1 MTGKRTQIQ
10 NLRDRIQVGEEIS
23 DEDAELLLRF
33 SDEMDLLKSKYT
45 DHRHIKLLRHAT
57 RIAENVGGL
66 ADVLKDREA
75 SKDIVRWINREYQNE
90 YTNHDYRTALRV
102 FAKRVTDEEGI
113 PASVEWV
120 PSGTSNSHDPVPN
133 PADMLEWEA
142 DVKSMIDAAR
152 NPRDKALI
160 AVAFDSG
167 ARNGELQKLT
177 VGDVNDHEY
186 GLQILV
192 DGKKGQ
198 RSVTLIPSVPYLNRW
213 LSDHP
218 APDDPDAPLWSKLS
232 KPEEISYRMFNN
244 AFKNAGK
251 RAGVTKPVTPTN
263 FRKSNA
269 TWLARQGMPQA
280 FIEDRQG
287 RARGSKATAHYV
299 ARFGGESDSQYAQ
312 LHGLEVEEEDDGPTG
327 PVECPRCGRDT
338 PREEP
343 VCMWCSQ
350 ALDHGAVEDL
360 RQDQDEQRRALLRIA
375 KRNPELLDKLEDIE
389 PVIDAFGGD
398 ADLIQAAQQFTEAV
412 GE

>member
-287 RARGSKATAHYV
+287 RARGSEATAHYV

>member
-1 MTGKRTQIQ
+1 MTDRRTQIQ
-10 NLRDRIQVGEEIS
+10 NLRDRIQETDEI
-23 DEDAELLLRF
+23 DNADAELLLQF
-33 SDEMDLLKSKYT
+33 SDEMELLKSKYT
-45 DHRHIKLLRHAT
+45 DHRHIKLLRHTT

-66 ADVLKDREA
+66 VRALEDREA
-75 SKDIVRWINREYQNE
+75 TKEIVRWINREYDNE

-133 PADMLEWEA
+133 PADMLEWES

-167 ARNGELQKLT
+167 ARSGELQNLT

-186 GLQILV
+186 GLQVMV

-213 LSDHP
+213 FSEHP
-218 APDDPDAPLWSKLS
+218 DPDDPDAPLWSKLS
-232 KPEEISYRMFNN
+232 EPEGISYRMFNN
-244 AFKNAGK
+244 AFKDAGK
-251 RAGVTKPVTPTN
+251 RAGITKPVTPTN

-287 RARGSKATAHYV
+287 RTRGSKATAHYV
-299 ARFGGESDSQYAQ
+299 ARFGGESDSQYAK

-343 VCMWCSQ
+343 FCMWCNQ

-360 RQDQDEQRRALLRIA
+360 REDQDEQRRALLRIA
-375 KRNPELLDKLEDIE
+375 KRNPELLGKLEDIE
-389 PVIDAFGGD
+389 PVIEAFGGD
-398 ADLIQAAQQFTEAV
+398 ADLIQAAQEFTAAV
-412 GE
+412 EE

>member
-10 NLRDRIQVGEEIS
+10 NLRDRIQEGKEIS

-33 SDEMDLLKSKYT
+33 SDELDLLKSKYT

-57 RIAENVGGL
+57 RVAENVGGL
-66 ADVLKDREA
+66 ADALEDREA
-75 SKDIVRWINREYQNE
+75 SENIVRWIHYKYPNE
-90 YTNHDYRTALRV
+90 NTNHDYRTALRV

-133 PADMLEWEA
+133 PADMLDWEA

-167 ARNGELQKLT
+167 ARSGELQELT
-177 VGDVNDHEY
+177 VDDVDDHEY

-269 TWLARQGMPQA
+269 AWLARQGMPQA

-338 PREEP
+338 LREEP

-375 KRNPELLDKLEDIE
+375 KGNPELLDKLEDIE

>member
-1 MTGKRTQIQ
+1 MTGQRTQIR
-10 NLRDRIQVGEEIS
+10 NLRDRIQESDEID
-23 DEDAELLLRF
+23 DEDAELLLQF

-45 DHRHIKLLRHAT
+45 DHRHIKLLRHVT
-57 RIAENVGGL
+57 RIAENVGRL
-66 ADVLKDREA
+66 ADALEDREA
-75 SKDIVRWINREYQNE
+75 SKEIVRWINRKYDNE

-102 FAKRVTDEEGI
+102 FAKRVTDEEGV

-167 ARNGELQKLT
+167 ARSGELQELT
-177 VGDVNDHEY
+177 VNDVNDHEY
-186 GLQILV
+186 GLQIMV

-213 LSDHP
+213 LSEHP

-244 AFKNAGK
+244 AFKDAGK

-299 ARFGGESDSQYAQ
+299 ARFGGESDSQYAK

-343 VCMWCSQ
+343 VCMWCNQ
-350 ALDHGAVEDL
+350 ALDHRAVEDL
-360 RQDQDEQRRALLRIA
+360 RKDQDEQRRALLRIA
-375 KRNPELLDKLEDIE
+375 KRNPDLLDKLEDIE
-389 PVIDAFGGD
+389 PVIEAFGGD

>member
-133 PADMLEWEA
+133 PADILEWEA

-244 AFKNAGK
+244 AVKNAGK

-287 RARGSKATAHYV
+287 RARGSEATAHYV

-375 KRNPELLDKLEDIE
+375 KRNPELLDNLEDIE

>member
-1 MTGKRTQIQ
+1 MTSKRTQIQ
-10 NLRDRIQVGEEIS
+10 NLRDRIQGGKEIS

-33 SDEMDLLKSKYT
+33 SDEIDLLKSKYT

-57 RIAENVGGL
+57 RIAENVGDLGDAL
-66 ADVLKDREA
+66 EDRET

-167 ARNGELQKLT
+167 ARSGELQELT

-186 GLQILV
+186 GLRILV
-192 DGKKGQ
+192 DGRKGQ

-287 RARGSKATAHYV
+287 RARGSEATAHYV

-375 KRNPELLDKLEDIE
+375 KQNPELLDKLEDIE

>member
-192 DGKKGQ
+192 DGKGAALGHAHSLRPVSEPLALRPSGSRRPRRPSLVEALEARRNFVPDVQQRFQERGQ
-198 RSVTLIPSVPYLNRW
+198 ASGRHEAR
-213 LSDHP
+213 HP
-218 APDDPDAPLWSKLS
+218 DEL
-232 KPEEISYRMFNN
+232 PEKQRDL
-244 AFKNAGK
+244 AGP
-251 RAGVTKPVTPTN
+251 A
-263 FRKSNA
+263 
-269 TWLARQGMPQA
+269 
-280 FIEDRQG
+280 
-287 RARGSKATAHYV
+287 
-299 ARFGGESDSQYAQ
+299 
-312 LHGLEVEEEDDGPTG
+312 
-327 PVECPRCGRDT
+327 
-338 PREEP
+338 
-343 VCMWCSQ
+343 
-350 ALDHGAVEDL
+350 
-360 RQDQDEQRRALLRIA
+360 
-375 KRNPELLDKLEDIE
+375 
-389 PVIDAFGGD
+389 GD
-398 ADLIQAAQQFTEAV
+398 AAGFHRGPSGTGSRE
-412 GE
+412 

>member
-1 MTGKRTQIQ
+1 MTDRRTQIT
-10 NLRDRIQVGEEIS
+10 NLRDRIKEAEKIT
-23 DEDAELLLRF
+23 DEDAKLLLRF
-33 SDEMDLLKSKYT
+33 SDEMDLLKSEYT
-45 DHRHIKLLRHAT
+45 DHRHIKLLRHTT

-66 ADVLKDREA
+66 ADALEDREA
-75 SKDIVRWINREYQNE
+75 TQEIARWINREYDNE

-102 FAKRVTDEEGI
+102 FARRVTDEEGI
-113 PASVEWV
+113 PASVDWV

-167 ARNGELQKLT
+167 ARSGELQDLT
-177 VGDVNDHEY
+177 VANVSDHEH
-186 GLQILV
+186 GLQVMV
-192 DGKKGQ
+192 DGKNGQ

-213 LSDHP
+213 LADHP
-218 APDDPDAPLWSKLS
+218 APENGDAPLWSKLS
-232 KPEEISYRMFNN
+232 KPEEISYRMFNDV
-244 AFKNAGK
+244 FKDAGK
-251 RAGVTKPVTPTN
+251 RAGITKPVTPTN

-287 RARGSKATAHYV
+287 RTRGSKATAHYV
-299 ARFGGESDSQYAQ
+299 ARFGGESDAQYAK
-312 LHGLEVEEEDDGPTG
+312 LHGLEVEEEDNGPTG

-343 VCMWCSQ
+343 FCMWCNQ
-350 ALDHGAVEDL
+350 ALDHGAVEDI
-360 RQDQDEQRRALLRIA
+360 RKDQDEQRKALLQIA
-375 KRNPELLDKLEDIE
+375 SQNPELLEKLEDIE
-389 PVIDAFGGD
+389 PVIEAFGGD
-398 ADLIQAAQQFTEAV
+398 PELIQAAQQFTAV
-412 GE
+412 IED

>member
-10 NLRDRIQVGEEIS
+10 NLRDRIQEAEEIS
-23 DEDAELLLRF
+23 DEDAELLIRF
-33 SDEMDLLKSKYT
+33 SDKMDLLKSKYT

-57 RIAENVGGL
+57 RIAENVGGM
-66 ADVLKDREA
+66 ADALEDREA
-75 SKDIVRWINREYQNE
+75 SEEIVRWINREYENE

-102 FAKRVTDEEGI
+102 FAKRVTDQEGI

-167 ARNGELQKLT
+167 ARSGELQELT

-186 GLQILV
+186 GLQVMV

-198 RSVTLIPSVPYLNRW
+198 RSITLIPSVPYLNRW

-244 AFKNAGK
+244 AFKDAGK

-287 RARGSKATAHYV
+287 RTRGSKATAHYV

-338 PREEP
+338 PRGEP
-343 VCMWCSQ
+343 VCMWCNQ

-360 RQDQDEQRRALLRIA
+360 RKDQDEQRRALLRIA

-389 PVIDAFGGD
+389 PVIKAFGGD